1 MSRAGYAS
9 KVALVYLLVLVDL
22 VLSGLADFGGGAP
35 GGGGLLVYAFV
46 GAQAGCQLLV
56 LLLLFMLFFGT
67 YLFQVGLVAEVVRH
81 FRPTLLAAAA
91 YLAVF
96 AGYAGVKLYWLSTDG
111 PDGLWQ
117 RPLFA
122 ALSVAQKVA
131 AVAYYAASGACAAR
145 HERVHGAAS
154 AHSRARASARVRAH
168 AHTGADRA
176 QSPPPSQFVLAAT
189 ERLGEAKY
197 YLKVRTLSAARCA
210 SERRTKCPRDPAHR
224 KPRRCCLRPRLPE
237 QEPWANAVIDGTIG
251 VR

>member
-1 MSRAGYAS
+1 MSRAGYSS

-35 GGGGLLVYAFV
+35 GSGGLLVYAFV

-96 AGYAGVKLYWLSTDG
+96 AAYAGVKLYWLSTDG

-131 AVAYYAASGACAAR
+131 AVAYYAAS
-145 HERVHGAAS
+145 S
-154 AHSRARASARVRAH
+154 ARAR
-168 AHTGADRA
+168 
-176 QSPPPSQFVLAAT
+176 
-189 ERLGEAKY
+189 
-197 YLKVRTLSAARCA
+197 ARCA
-210 SERRTKCPRDPAHR
+210 SPTLSTFALSHARITLTTQLPHR
-224 KPRRCCLRPRLPE
+224 HFRSSCWPRRSALARPS
-237 QEPWANAVIDGTIG
+237 TILK
-251 VR
+251 

>member
-1 MSRAGYAS
+1 MSRAGYSS

-35 GGGGLLVYAFV
+35 GSGGLLVYAFV

-96 AGYAGVKLYWLSTDG
+96 AAYAGVKLYWLSTDG

-131 AVAYYAASGACAAR
+131 AVAYYAAS
-145 HERVHGAAS
+145 S
-154 AHSRARASARVRAH
+154 ARAR
-168 AHTGADRA
+168 
-176 QSPPPSQFVLAAT
+176 
-189 ERLGEAKY
+189 
-197 YLKVRTLSAARCA
+197 ARCA
-210 SERRTKCPRDPAHR
+210 SPTCPRLRFRMRASHSPRTAPPR
-224 KPRRCCLRPRLPE
+224 LCRSSCWPRRSALARPS
-237 QEPWANAVIDGTIG
+237 TI
-251 VR
+251 